1 MRFQARQHSF
11 EFPRSTVLMGIVNV
25 TPDSF
30 SDGGR
35 FFDSGRAVD
44 HALQL
49 AAEGAEILDI
59 GGEST
64 RPGATPVPVS
74 DELARVIPVIQ
85 ALARQTDR
93 VLSIDTQK
101 PEVAEAAVGAGA
113 AIIND
118 IAANRTDP
126 AMWECVARTGAGYV
140 CMHMQGTPQTMQE
153 APHYADVVTA
163 VREFFEARL
172 RRLVAAGVR
181 PEQVALDVGIGFG
194 KTVEHT
200 VALLAAISSFQTLG
214 RPLVLGVSR
223 KSFIGKLT
231 GSPTDDRLPGA
242 VAATV
247 LAVHDGV
254 QIVRTHDVAAT
265 RQALQVAAA
274 IRQRPSACGS
284 NS

>member
-1 MRFQARQHSF
+1 MRFQARQHQF
-11 EFPRSTVLMGIVNV
+11 EFPRSPVLMGIVNV

-35 FFDSGRAVD
+35 FLDSGRAVE

-64 RPGATPVPVS
+64 RPGAASVSVS

-93 VLSIDTQK
+93 VISIDTQK
-101 PEVAEAAVGAGA
+101 PEVAAAAVAAGA

-118 IAANRTDP
+118 IAAHRTDP
-126 AMWECVARTGAGYV
+126 AMWESVARTGAGYI

-153 APHYADVVTA
+153 SPHYADVVA
-163 VREFFEARL
+163 EVREFFEDRL
-172 RRLVAAGVR
+172 QRLIAVGVR

-194 KTVEHT
+194 KTVEHN
-200 VALLAAISSFQTLG
+200 VALLAAISSFQMLG

-223 KSFIGKLT
+223 KSFIGKLA
-231 GSPTDDRLPGA
+231 GSLTDDRLAGSI
-242 VAATV
+242 AATMM
-247 LAVHDGV
+247 AVHDGV
-254 QIVRTHDVAAT
+254 QLVRTHDVAAT
-265 RQALQVAAA
+265 RQALQVVTA
-274 IRQRPSACGS
+274 IRQRQSACGS

>member
-1 MRFQARQHSF
+1 MQFQARQHSF

-35 FFDSGRAVD
+35 FLDPEHAVD

-85 ALARQTDR
+85 ALAGQTER
-93 VLSIDTQK
+93 VISIDTQK
-101 PEVAEAAVGAGA
+101 PEVAAAAVAAGA

-118 IAANRTDP
+118 VAANRTDP

-153 APHYADVVTA
+153 APGYADVVTE

-181 PEQVALDVGIGFG
+181 AEQVALDVGIGFG

-214 RPLVLGVSR
+214 RPLLLGVSR

-231 GSPTDDRLPGA
+231 GRPPDDRLPGA

-265 RQALQVAAA
+265 RQALQVAEA

>member
-1 MRFQARQHSF
+1 MRFQARQHQF
-11 EFPRSTVLMGIVNV
+11 EFPRSPVLMGIVNV

-35 FFDSGRAVD
+35 FLDSGRAVE

-64 RPGATPVPVS
+64 RPGAASVSVS

-93 VLSIDTQK
+93 VISIDTQK
-101 PEVAEAAVGAGA
+101 PEVAAAAVAAGA

-118 IAANRTDP
+118 IAAHRTDP
-126 AMWECVARTGAGYV
+126 AMWESVARTGAGYI

-153 APHYADVVTA
+153 SPHYADVVA
-163 VREFFEARL
+163 EVREFFEDRL
-172 RRLVAAGVR
+172 QRLIAVGVR

-194 KTVEHT
+194 KTVEHN
-200 VALLAAISSFQTLG
+200 VALLAAISSFQMLG

-223 KSFIGKLT
+223 KSFIGKLA
-231 GSPTDDRLPGA
+231 GSLTDDRLAGSI
-242 VAATV
+242 AATMM
-247 LAVHDGV
+247 AVHDGV

-265 RQALQVAAA
+265 RQALQVVTA
-274 IRQRPSACGS
+274 IRQRQSACGS

>member
-1 MRFQARQHSF
+1 MRFQARQHQF
-11 EFPRSTVLMGIVNV
+11 EFPRSPVLMGIVNV

-35 FFDSGRAVD
+35 FLDSGRAVE

-64 RPGATPVPVS
+64 RPGAASVSVS

-93 VLSIDTQK
+93 TISIDTQK
-101 PEVAEAAVGAGA
+101 PEVAEAAVAAGA

-118 IAANRTDP
+118 IAAHRTDP
-126 AMWECVARTGAGYV
+126 AMWESVARTGAGYI

-153 APHYADVVTA
+153 SPHYADVVTE
-163 VREFFEARL
+163 VREFFEDRL
-172 RRLVAAGVR
+172 QRLIAVGVR

-194 KTVEHT
+194 KTVEHN
-200 VALLAAISSFQTLG
+200 VALLAAISSFQMLG

-223 KSFIGKLT
+223 KSFIGKLA
-231 GSPTDDRLPGA
+231 GSLTDDRLAGSI
-242 VAATV
+242 AATMM
-247 LAVHDGV
+247 AVHDGV

-265 RQALQVAAA
+265 RQALQVVTA
-274 IRQRPSACGS
+274 IRQRQSACGS

>member
-1 MRFQARQHSF
+1 MRFQARQHQF
-11 EFPRSTVLMGIVNV
+11 EFPRSPVLMGIVNV

-30 SDGGR
+30 SDGDR
-35 FFDSGRAVD
+35 FLDSGRAVE

-64 RPGATPVPVS
+64 RPGAASVSVS

-93 VLSIDTQK
+93 VISIDTQK
-101 PEVAEAAVGAGA
+101 PEVAAAAVAAGA

-118 IAANRTDP
+118 IAAHRTDP
-126 AMWECVARTGAGYV
+126 AMWESVARTGAGYI

-153 APHYADVVTA
+153 SPHYADVVA
-163 VREFFEARL
+163 EVREFFEDRL
-172 RRLVAAGVR
+172 QRLIAVGVR

-194 KTVEHT
+194 KTVEHN
-200 VALLAAISSFQTLG
+200 VALLAAISSFQMLG

-223 KSFIGKLT
+223 KSFIGKLA
-231 GSPTDDRLPGA
+231 GSLTDDRLAGSI
-242 VAATV
+242 AATMM
-247 LAVHDGV
+247 AVHDGV

-265 RQALQVAAA
+265 RQALQVVTA
-274 IRQRPSACGS
+274 IRQRQSACGS

>member
-1 MRFQARQHSF
+1 
-11 EFPRSTVLMGIVNV
+11 MGIVNV

-35 FFDSGRAVD
+35 FLDPVQAVR

-64 RPGATPVPVS
+64 RPGANPVPVQ

-101 PEVAEAAVGAGA
+101 PEVAAAAVAAGA
-113 AIIND
+113 SIIND

-126 AMWECVARTGAGYV
+126 AMWECAARTGAGYV

-153 APHYADVVTA
+153 SPEYADVVTV
-163 VREFFEARL
+163 VREFFEDRL
-172 RRLVAAGVR
+172 RRLVAVGVR
-181 PEQVALDVGIGFG
+181 PEQVVLDVGIGFG
-194 KTVEHT
+194 KTLEHNL
-200 VALLAAISSFQTLG
+200 ALLGAISSFQMLG
-214 RPLVLGVSR
+214 RPLLLGVSR
-223 KSFIGKLT
+223 KSFLGKLA
-231 GSPTDDRLPGA
+231 GSPEAERLPGSL
-242 VAATV
+242 AATI
-247 LAVHDGV
+247 LAVQDGV
-254 QIVRTHDVAAT
+254 QFVRTHDVAAT
-265 RQALQVAAA
+265 RQALRVADA
-274 IRQRPSACGS
+274 IRQRQSACGR
-284 NS
+284 N

>member
-1 MRFQARQHSF
+1 MRFQARHHQF
-11 EFPRSTVLMGIVNV
+11 EFPRSPVLMGIVNV

-35 FFDSGRAVD
+35 FLDSGRAVE

-64 RPGATPVPVS
+64 RPGAASVSVS

-93 VLSIDTQK
+93 IISIDTQK
-101 PEVAEAAVGAGA
+101 PEVAAAAVAAGA

-118 IAANRTDP
+118 IAAHRTDP
-126 AMWECVARTGAGYV
+126 AMWESVARTGAGYI

-153 APHYADVVTA
+153 SPHYADVVTE
-163 VREFFEARL
+163 VREFFEDRL
-172 RRLVAAGVR
+172 QRLIAVGVR

-194 KTVEHT
+194 KTVEHN
-200 VALLAAISSFQTLG
+200 VALLAAISSFQMLG

-223 KSFIGKLT
+223 KSFIGKLA
-231 GSPTDDRLPGA
+231 GSLTDDRLAGSI
-242 VAATV
+242 AATMM
-247 LAVHDGV
+247 AVHDGV
-254 QIVRTHDVAAT
+254 QLVRTHDVAAT
-265 RQALQVAAA
+265 RQALQVVTA
-274 IRQRPSACGS
+274 IRQRQSACGS